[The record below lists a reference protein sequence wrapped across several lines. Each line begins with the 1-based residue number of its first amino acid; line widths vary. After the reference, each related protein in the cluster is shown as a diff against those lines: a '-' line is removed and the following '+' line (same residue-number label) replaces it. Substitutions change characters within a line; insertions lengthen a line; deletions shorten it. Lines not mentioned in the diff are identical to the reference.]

1 MSSPDARHRLR
12 AEVRAAADVLRREWD
27 PICAGTMADLP
38 PDEYDTY
45 APRIVDLIETGAD
58 DQAIA
63 AYFAASSAKPSSAH
77 RAVVFLSSQPHFGA
91 PSQRPH
97 TLPANVR

>member
-1 MSSPDARHRLR
+1 
-12 AEVRAAADVLRREWD
+12 
-27 PICAGTMADLP
+27 MADLP

-63 AYFAASSAKPSSAH
+63 AYLRGLERETIERAW
-77 RAVVFLSSQPHFGA
+77 AVVFLSSQPHFGA

-97 TLPANVR
+97 TLPAPMSGICQSHEQGEIEGRAQQHGSSPL